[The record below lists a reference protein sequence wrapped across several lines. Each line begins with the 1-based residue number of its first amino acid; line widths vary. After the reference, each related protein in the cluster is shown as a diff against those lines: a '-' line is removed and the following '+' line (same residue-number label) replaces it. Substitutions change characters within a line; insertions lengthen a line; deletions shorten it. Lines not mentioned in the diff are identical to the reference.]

1 MPVYEYGCTK
11 CKREFEYQQRMSDP
25 PMKKCEACGGK
36 LERLISRTSFQL
48 KGGGWYKDLYASS
61 KSSDTSGGGDGASS
75 TSSDAKPAATDAKP
89 AASDAKPAAKPAND
103 AAPAKKKTKQS
114 SKGK

>member
-1 MPVYEYGCTK
+1 VPVYEYGCTK

-48 KGGGWYKDLYASS
+48 KGGGWYKDLYASA
-61 KSSDTSGGGDGASS
+61 KSSDAGGGDGGASAS
-75 TSSDAKPAATDAKP
+75 TDAKP
-89 AASDAKPAAKPAND
+89 AASDAKPAASESKPAAKPATD
-103 AAPAKKKTKQS
+103 AAPAKKKAKPS